1 MFVNSQFFL
10 TQKVKKQCM
19 NCNMIALFTTLQ
31 RKDIILLE
39 KISYFCGGIP
49 KIFFQAVLW
58 HIAIGGIHTHR
69 VSGAEILAQRW
80 FRPHC
85 THIIIWKC
93 SAVYCNLK
101 QFHTPCDIAQITI
114 MMKWWLKSTE
124 MSAIPGT
131 GLPRAV
137 CAPKSDSKVS
147 QFLGTSHNIVIN
159 HICNQKPLDL
169 LLPAL
174 SSDWVD
180 GDLDHGVTFVFGWI
194 SHNRWLSWEYPEA
207 SI

>member
-1 MFVNSQFFL
+1 
-10 TQKVKKQCM
+10 
-19 NCNMIALFTTLQ
+19 MIALFTTLQ

-80 FRPHC
+80 FWPHC

-93 SAVYCNLK
+93 SAVNCNLN
-101 QFHTPCDIAQITI
+101 QFHTRCDIAQITI

-159 HICNQKPLDL
+159 HICNQKPLE
-169 LLPAL
+169 PPWFVIVCIVVRL
-174 SSDWVD
+174 SGWRPGSRRHLRIR
-180 GDLDHGVTFVFGWI
+180 LDFSQPMAFLRVSRGLHLGFW
-194 SHNRWLSWEYPEA
+194 
-207 SI
+207 